1 MTVEY
6 KYLPER
12 GNIKRSI
19 RIFSIFTFAPWMFMC
34 FSLAAIAWVLA
45 ATGDFGDWAGPAI
58 FVTALP
64 FIAYF
69 RYTRSTLR
77 FIDTQGALERELSVT
92 LNDHEFTVSDGKNT
106 SSMEYR
112 KMKCFYRHGGL
123 LFLIADRYIPCGT
136 IRLEKITGHEAELI
150 ACLRADGMKEL
161 HFWSFSRWWKQLLFV
176 AVIAGSLLF
185 VAAMKQGTP

>member
-12 GNIKRSI
+12 RDIKRNI
-19 RIFSIFTFAPWMFMC
+19 RISSMFAFAPWMFMC

-77 FIDTQGALERELSVT
+77 FIDTQGALERELSVM

-123 LFLIADRYIPCGT
+123 LFLIAERNIPCGT

-150 ACLRADGMKEL
+150 ACLHADGVREL
-161 HFWSFSRWWKQLLFV
+161 RFWSFSRWWKQLLFV
-176 AVIAGSLLF
+176 AVIAGSLIF
-185 VAAMKQGTP
+185 VAAMK